1 MGNDKMAG
9 TLMFMAYANSAGNNV
24 TLSPR
29 LGIDHVE
36 PSYTSNITVQV
47 LPGTSFSNGKL
58 VVNAMCSN
66 CRQWKG
72 GSVDPTNTAGKF
84 IYAMEN
90 GAWTKSNSLSAD
102 IRRHS
107 VYGSFTMDLTKA
119 VGSAAV
125 PVPFTAD
132 SAGTTQTS
140 DKTDHDFSAAA
151 HACIMILCFVGLLPM
166 GVAILRILK
175 SPKWHGFNQTFSAAL
190 ALLGVGLGIY
200 AGTMYNRVS
209 VSRSLP

>member
-29 LGIDHVE
+29 LGSDHVE
-36 PSYTSNITVQV
+36 PSYTSNITVRV

-58 VVNAMCSN
+58 FVKAMCSN

-72 GSVDPTNTAGKF
+72 GSIDPTNTAGKF
-84 IYAMEN
+84 IYAMAN

-102 IRRHS
+102 TRRHS

-119 VGSAAV
+119 VGIAGDA
-125 PVPFTAD
+125 PFTGNP
-132 SAGTTQTS
+132 AGTTQIS

-200 AGTMYNRVS
+200 AGAMYNRVS